1 MYGPSRVYVDSF
13 ATRPAAFAA
22 VTGDL
27 TLCYLGAQVSTT
39 APHYRLAE
47 RQNEVSAICA
57 VSLGNPRCN
66 NTATMPDNIGEPSPA
81 GPFTVQLQIRV
92 AASTSMALTPA
103 PGRRAAAH
111 SLLNTKRSPR
121 L

>member
-13 ATRPAAFAA
+13 GTRPADFAA
-22 VTGDL
+22 VTGGL
-27 TLCYLGAQVSTT
+27 TLCYLGVQVSTT
-39 APHYRLAE
+39 TPHCLAE
-47 RQNEVSAICA
+47 RQNEVSVICA
-57 VSLGNPRCN
+57 VSLANPRCN
-66 NTATMPDNIGEPSPA
+66 NTATMADNIGEPSPA

-92 AASTSMALTPA
+92 APSTSMALMPA
-103 PGRRAAAH
+103 PGCRAAAH